1 MNKKHFQQEGKLS
14 SSFYTK
20 IPSENIM
27 AQEALISFCGINCLD
42 CPAYIAK
49 RTDDME
55 LREKTAKAW
64 SSPEFSVKAEEINCD
79 GCITLNK
86 VLFSH
91 CTVCQVRACGLEK
104 GVENCAHCDEYSC
117 EKLERIWNM
126 LQSKESKERLDAIRS
141 RG

>member
-14 SSFYTK
+14 SSFYNK

-55 LREKTAKAW
+55 LRAKTAKAW
-64 SSPEFSVKAEEINCD
+64 SGPEFSVKQRISIVMVVYQRVEFYSL
-79 GCITLNK
+79 T
-86 VLFSH
+86 VLS
-91 CTVCQVRACGLEK
+91 AK
-104 GVENCAHCDEYSC
+104 
-117 EKLERIWNM
+117 
-126 LQSKESKERLDAIRS
+126 
-141 RG
+141 